1 MSQMTAMNLEE
12 PQNSNP
18 SEQENLFADMEN
30 ESELGMDHS
39 EESEFT
45 ESDQVTNEKSKKE
58 KKTSVA
64 FQEFSAE
71 IEKVADADT
80 KLQKAI
86 EFMENSLSQ
95 NGNPNFRNFWDARTI
110 CLNLFKENITPVL
123 RAHLWNKYSELS
135 KEARRLKEILDE
147 QTAFAVEQIEIAVH
161 ALEADVD
168 NYRDQLDKM
177 SFEFEIPSE
186 TLKNKQ
192 SEYTAIQK
200 ELNLLNTQ
208 ASRVNALRKELIKT
222 EMRIKQ
228 KNKFFQRLSSI
239 GDKIFPR
246 RKELIKEISQLF
258 SNDVEN
264 FIQKNFQN
272 KDLGD
277 SLFFLR
283 EEIKA
288 LQSMAKL
295 LTLNTQSFTQTRM
308 HLSECWDKIKV
319 EEKERK
325 KVRAQQ
331 KAIFKQ
337 NFDEAFG
344 KIQEVSTSINESMSM
359 KDANQKI
366 DEILQFM
373 KSVDLGR
380 DEIRILK
387 DEIAKV
393 KKPILEK
400 MRQEEAEKHAIE
412 SEKENQ
418 RKQKVIEL
426 KQEIEDFSQKLPEL
440 SLEEIHTVREDL
452 NQKISK
458 SGLNKFEKQEIER
471 LLKKLKN
478 AISDAISEQ
487 KEKALLNLSDD
498 ERETIQQLKDV
509 LNQRKERRQEI
520 KAQIELLK
528 KASSS
533 SGLDIE
539 QAMNIDTQMSIEND
553 RLKKINLG
561 IQEIENKI
569 AQFDS

>member
-45 ESDQVTNEKSKKE
+45 ESDQVTNDKSKKE

>member
-45 ESDQVTNEKSKKE
+45 ESDQVTNDKSKKE

-161 ALEADVD
+161 ALETDVD

-539 QAMNIDTQMSIEND
+539 QAMNIDH
-553 RLKKINLG
+553 K
-561 IQEIENKI
+561 
-569 AQFDS
+569 

>member
-45 ESDQVTNEKSKKE
+45 ESDQVTNDKSKKE

-161 ALEADVD
+161 ALETDVD

>member
-561 IQEIENKI
+561 IQEIEN
-569 AQFDS
+569 

>member
-1 MSQMTAMNLEE
+1 MTAMNLEE

-45 ESDQVTNEKSKKE
+45 ESDQVTNDKSKKE

-161 ALEADVD
+161 ALETDVD